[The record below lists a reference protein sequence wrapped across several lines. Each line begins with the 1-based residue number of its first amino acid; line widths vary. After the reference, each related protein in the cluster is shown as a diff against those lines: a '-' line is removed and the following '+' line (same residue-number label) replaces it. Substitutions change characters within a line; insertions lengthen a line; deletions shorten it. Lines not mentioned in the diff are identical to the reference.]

1 MEYLIWV
8 GPRDSDI
15 QFCKYIQDKI
25 CYFSEANPMPQR
37 KANIYG
43 TTFLDFVRK
52 KMNNI
57 LWNHPNA
64 KFIFY
69 NPKMAYSLNED
80 LQKHVICLND
90 KYVLNLLSNKI
101 YTRYWFGAYIPVLP
115 SILLESGGLSFDELS
130 DKLGESHE
138 YIVQKNHS
146 SGGFGTFLV
155 SKENNM
161 LSFLQESYNELLLV
175 SPYIK
180 NSVSININAIIYDS
194 ERKLFAPSIQIIENH
209 SNRLLYHGADYK
221 AAMNLPDNIHK
232 MLQEYS
238 DIILQHI
245 QRLGYRGIIG
255 LDFILTNNHIYF
267 QEVNPRYQASSFLI
281 DIALHN
287 LGLPSLTEMNLCAF
301 SSEPAREEDFY
312 TFSIE
317 YSFYKYLYT
326 TNARHLYHVE
336 KVALNNPYVF
346 QLCIDGWNCEMS
358 VDEDAY
364 CYAIVFSTNIISL
377 NFDGSYNIYSNISG
391 EEKYLHENMKSLIGL
406 KIALLNQGCTLDKK
420 TVDFF
425 SAQGIIKKAVFSAID
440 FQLSNG
446 LFINAPIGL
455 KFTDFSPF
463 SIKLN
468 SSTKPALYYYEQQIS
483 EVNIEM
489 QPNWNNKVTQNNVAY
504 EKIAYLSTDR
514 LRFKHEPI
522 CAFKKQGN
530 GCRFCSIPVTANM
543 FTIDD
548 IKEVAKELLREPTFR
563 HILIGGGSGDPE
575 EEYLKIIE
583 LAKFIHSINPVIPI
597 YLMSLPPTKPEILDQ
612 YKNAGISEVAFNIE
626 IWNRTLSKEIMPG
639 KGAIPL
645 EAYLQ
650 ALKRSTNLWGTT
662 GNVRTALI
670 IGLDKTETLLEGVQ
684 FLCQNGI
691 QPMISVFRPMP
702 NTKLHSF
709 VPPSNS
715 VLLSF
720 YDSAQEICAKYQME
734 LGPTCDACKNNM
746 LAI

>member
-1 MEYLIWV
+1 M
-8 GPRDSDI
+8 S
-15 QFCKYIQDKI
+15 
-25 CYFSEANPMPQR
+25 QR
-37 KANIYG
+37 KANIYD

-52 KMNNI
+52 RMNSI
-57 LWNHPNA
+57 LRNHPNA

-69 NPKMAYSLNED
+69 NPKTAYSLDKD

-115 SILLESGGLSFDELS
+115 SILLESRGLSFDELS
-130 DKLGESHE
+130 NKLGESHE

-155 SKENNM
+155 SKDNNM

-180 NSVSININAIIYDS
+180 NSVSININAIIYDN
-194 ERKLFAPSIQIIENH
+194 ERKLFAPSIQIIENN

-221 AAMNLPDNIHK
+221 SAMDLSENIHR
-232 MLQEYS
+232 MLREYS

-267 QEVNPRYQASSFLI
+267 QEINPRYQASSFLI

-287 LGLPSLTEMNLCAF
+287 HGLPSLTEMNLCAF
-301 SSEPAREEDFY
+301 TSEPARKEDFY
-312 TFSIE
+312 SFSIE

-326 TNARHLYHVE
+326 KNAKHLYHIE
-336 KVALNNPYVF
+336 RVALNNPYVF
-346 QLCIDGWNCEMS
+346 HLCVDGWKREMD

-364 CYAIVFSTNIISL
+364 CYAIVFSTNITSL
-377 NFDGSYNIYSNISG
+377 NFDDSYNIYSNISG
-391 EEKYLHENMKSLIGL
+391 EEKYLYENMESPIGL
-406 KIALLNQGCTLDKK
+406 KIALLNQGCTLDEK
-420 TVDFF
+420 TIDFF
-425 SAQGIIKKAVFSAID
+425 STQGIIKKAVFNAID

-446 LFINAPIGL
+446 LFINAPVGL

-463 SIKLN
+463 SIKI
-468 SSTKPALYYYEQQIS
+468 SSNAKPALYYYGQQIS
-483 EVNIEM
+483 EVTLEM
-489 QPNWNNKVTQNNVAY
+489 QPDWNDKVTRNNVSY
-504 EKIAYLSTDR
+504 GKIAYLSTDR

-530 GCRFCSIPVTANM
+530 GCHFCSIPITANM

-548 IKEVAKELLREPTFR
+548 IKEVVKELLREPTFR
-563 HILIGGGSGDPE
+563 HILIGGGSGNPE
-575 EEYLKIIE
+575 DEYLKIIE
-583 LAKFIHSINPVIPI
+583 LSKYIHSINSTIPI
-597 YLMSLPPTKPEILDQ
+597 YLMSLPPTKPEILEQ
-612 YKNAGISEVAFNIE
+612 YKNAGITEVAFNIE
-626 IWNRTLSKEIMPG
+626 IWDRTLSKKIMPG

-645 EAYLQ
+645 KTYLK

-670 IGLDKTETLLEGVQ
+670 FGLDKSETLLEGVQ

-702 NTKLHSF
+702 NTKLHYL

-715 VLLSF
+715 ALLSF
-720 YDSAQEICAKYQME
+720 YDSAQKICTKYRMK

>member
-1 MEYLIWV
+1 MEYLVWV

-25 CYFSEANPMPQR
+25 CYFSERNPMSQR

-43 TTFLDFVRK
+43 TPFLDFVKK
-52 KMNNI
+52 KMSSI
-57 LWNHPNA
+57 LSHHPNA

-69 NPKMAYSLNED
+69 NPKTAYSLDKD
-80 LQKHVICLND
+80 LQKQVICLND
-90 KYVLNLLSNKI
+90 KCILSILSNKI
-101 YTRYWFGAYIPVLP
+101 YTRYWFGAYVPVLP
-115 SILLESGGLSFDELS
+115 SILLESRGLSFVELS
-130 DKLGESHE
+130 NKLGESHE
-138 YIVQKNHS
+138 YIVQKNNS
-146 SGGFGTFLV
+146 SGGFGTFV
-155 SKENNM
+155 VTKGNNM
-161 LSFLQESYNELLLV
+161 LSFLQESYNELLIV
-175 SPYIK
+175 APYIK
-180 NSVSININAIIYDS
+180 NSVSININAIIYDK
-194 ERKLFAPSIQIIENH
+194 ERKLFAPSIQIIENNN
-209 SNRLLYHGADYK
+209 NRLLYHGADYK
-221 AAMNLPDNIHK
+221 SAMELPENIHR

-255 LDFILTNNHIYF
+255 LDFILTNNNIYF

-287 LGLPSLTEMNLCAF
+287 HELPSLTEMNICAF
-301 SSEPAREEDFY
+301 SSEAARKEDFY

-326 TNARHLYHVE
+326 KNAKHLYHVE
-336 KVALNNPYVF
+336 SIALNNPYVF
-346 QLCIDGWNCEMS
+346 HLCVDGWNRKMD

-364 CYAIVFSTNIISL
+364 CYAIVFSTNITSL
-377 NFDGSYNIYSNISG
+377 NFDGSYNIYSNILG
-391 EEKYLHENMKSLIGL
+391 EEKYLYENINSPIGL
-406 KIALLNQGCTLDKK
+406 KIALLNQGCTVDEK

-425 SAQGIIKKAVFSAID
+425 SKQGIIKKAVFSAID

-446 LFINAPIGL
+446 VFINAPIGL

-463 SIKLN
+463 SIKVA
-468 SSTKPALYYYEQQIS
+468 SDTRPTLYYYEKQIS
-483 EVNIEM
+483 EVNLEM
-489 QPNWNNKVTQNNVAY
+489 QPDWNDKLTRNNVAY
-504 EKIAYLSTDR
+504 GKIAYLSTDR

-522 CAFKKQGN
+522 CAFKKRGN
-530 GCRFCSIPVTANM
+530 GCRFCSIPASSNI
-543 FTIDD
+543 FTMDD

-563 HILIGGGSGDPE
+563 HILIGGGSGNPE

-583 LAKFIHSINPVIPI
+583 LSEFIHNINPIIPI
-597 YLMSLPPTKPEILDQ
+597 YLMSLPPTKLEILEQ

-626 IWNRTLSKEIMPG
+626 IWNRMLSEEIMPG

-645 EAYLQ
+645 ETYLK

-684 FLCQNGI
+684 FLCQNSI

-709 VPPSNS
+709 VPLSNS
-715 VLLSF
+715 ALLSF
-720 YDSAQEICAKYQME
+720 YDSAQKICSKYHMQ
-734 LGPTCDACKNNM
+734 LGPVCDACKNNM